1 MIIKGSRAG
10 SVLCTNGS
18 GSVAGSIPCTNGS
31 GAGSGEAKN
40 VRIRIRN
47 KFLIVCLL
55 SKGPVRGQG
64 ADEARE
70 QAAALLQGPHEE
82 VGRRAQAQQA
92 VHQEG
97 PGGLPDRTREQVQE
111 HPQSVKYKYI
121 HSLKYSVIDPQSVGQ
136 NKRSAVKESTC
147 LATSWIGF
155 LFPNFQLFLLILGF
169 NF

>member
-1 MIIKGSRAG
+1 MIKGCGAG
-10 SVLCTNGS
+10 SVS
-18 GSVAGSIPCTNGS
+18 CTNGS
-31 GAGSGEAKN
+31 GARSGSATLLLSQ
-40 VRIRIRN
+40 
-47 KFLIVCLL
+47 FLIGCRLP
-55 SKGPVRGQG
+55 KGPVRGQG

-82 VGRRAQAQQA
+82 VGRRPQAQQA

-121 HSLKYSVIDPQSVGQ
+121 QSLKYSVIDPQSVGQ
-136 NKRSAVKESTC
+136 NKKSAVKESTC

-155 LFPNFQLFLLILGF
+155 LFPNFQLFY
-169 NF
+169 